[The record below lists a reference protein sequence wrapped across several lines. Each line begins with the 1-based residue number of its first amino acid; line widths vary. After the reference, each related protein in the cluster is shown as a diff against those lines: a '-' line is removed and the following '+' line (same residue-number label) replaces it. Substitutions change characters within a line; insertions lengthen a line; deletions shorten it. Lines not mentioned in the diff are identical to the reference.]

1 MLFYVERIYGLL
13 KDDINALQPL
23 TCYRPSAPHKGS
35 GLNYSGHMNKV
46 SSKKS
51 RQITEQFF
59 LAVELTDIIESVQL
73 FFIGGARVSWWLKNR

>member
-1 MLFYVERIYGLL
+1 VERIYGLL

-46 SSKKS
+46 SSKK
-51 RQITEQFF
+51 IK
-59 LAVELTDIIESVQL
+59 A
-73 FFIGGARVSWWLKNR
+73 NN